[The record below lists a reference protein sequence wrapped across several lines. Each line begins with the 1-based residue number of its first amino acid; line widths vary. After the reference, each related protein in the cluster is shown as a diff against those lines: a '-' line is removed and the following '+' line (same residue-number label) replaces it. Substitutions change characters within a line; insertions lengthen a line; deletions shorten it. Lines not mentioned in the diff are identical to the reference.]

1 MKWYP
6 DPEHIHCIQ
15 SCEVRVQT
23 AKHSCIK
30 CASMC
35 KYFSS
40 NISLTQ
46 DSETVKRV
54 NVCFSCNHT
63 VPDQRIE
70 YSLLQ
75 LRKPKLRCFL
85 YVTDLMFLMQ
95 WEEKKWVAACTFYIL
110 DLVVTVIRS
119 CPLVFIHAD
128 SMSTTQCNWSPRHFV
143 NMVLELVPPF
153 WGESAMVFL
162 HNMSSMCSFK
172 ASRSGGSQFGFHL
185 IIINDVLL
193 YVEIGN
199 T

>member
-35 KYFSS
+35 KHFSS

-75 LRKPKLRCFL
+75 LRKPKLSCFL
-85 YVTDLMFLMQ
+85 YVTDLMFLMW

-110 DLVVTVIRS
+110 DLVVTEIHS

-128 SMSTTQCNWSPRHFV
+128 STWVPLSVTDHQGTLWTWCLNWCLRFEVKAQWCSYITCLV
-143 NMVLELVPPF
+143 CVLSKPQGQEDLSLAF
-153 WGESAMVFL
+153 IL
-162 HNMSSMCSFK
+162 
-172 ASRSGGSQFGFHL
+172 
-185 IIINDVLL
+185 
-193 YVEIGN
+193 
-199 T
+199 